1 MRYLPATGQE
11 YETAARGSVLL
22 EVVLALT
29 LFAAAA
35 LIIGSGLS
43 TSFDSI
49 ERLRLNTHAANLAIS
64 VMAELQMGTKSLTLD
79 LPEPLETPFDF
90 WTWEAVALPMTTA
103 LEQPSDVQPV
113 EVIIRHE
120 HPPVEYHLTQMVR
133 LGEGQST
140 VTDEFFF

>member
-1 MRYLPATGQE
+1 MRYITPTGHGFRR
-11 YETAARGSVLL
+11 ARGSVLL

-79 LPEPLETPFDF
+79 KAEPLETPFDF
-90 WTWEAVALPMTTA
+90 WTWEAIALP
-103 LEQPSDVQPV
+103 LETELDQPSDLEPV

-120 HPPVEYHLTQMVR
+120 QPPVEYHLTQLVR
-133 LGEGQST
+133 LGEGKST
-140 VTDEFFF
+140 VLDEFSF